1 MILILVTIIYLLTC
15 RKAKNIGD
23 MNKIKNL
30 LSFSKLLI
38 VLMVMSSASIVG
50 AKEKKP
56 KGLILPE
63 GDRAELV
70 VGSDFSTI
78 TFPETLTAEEM
89 ELYNTDFVGYI
100 QRINGKIS
108 STGSDYKGSPIYF
121 YLHNSKEWLYKGE
134 FDSPAIMQVTK
145 IKSIKIS
152 NSLMRLREFNK
163 LMPLL
168 DGSREKK
175 NDTDYQNEVMSGE
188 NRYTFIDITLRD

>member
-1 MILILVTIIYLLTC
+1 
-15 RKAKNIGD
+15 
-23 MNKIKNL
+23 MNKSINL
-30 LSFSKLLI
+30 LSLSKLLV
-38 VLMVMSSASIVG
+38 VLMMLSCASVVG

-56 KGLILPE
+56 KGLVIPE

-70 VGSDFSTI
+70 IDSDYSTI
-78 TFPETLTAEEM
+78 TFPETLTEEEM

-108 STGSDYKGSPIYF
+108 STGGDYKGSPIYF
-121 YLHNSKEWLYKGE
+121 YLHNSQEWLFKGQ
-134 FDSPAIMQVTK
+134 FDSPATMEVTK

-152 NSLMRLREFNK
+152 NKLLRLREFNK

-175 NDTDYQNEVMSGE
+175 NDQGYQEEIQFGE